1 MRRDKS
7 NSLLALATAALAALA
22 GCASAPPSVVPAAND
37 AYQLRVSGARY
48 ESQADTNI
56 KALAI
61 ASDYCAKLDKHLLF
75 RQSTESGEHSW
86 AAKQEDLTFVCS
98 DANDPELVRAN
109 APRDAGIV
117 AQQ

>member
-1 MRRDKS
+1 LS
-7 NSLLALATAALAALA
+7 
-22 GCASAPPSVVPAAND
+22 
-37 AYQLRVSGARY
+37 VSGARY

-61 ASDYCAKLDKHLLF
+61 ASDYCAKQDKHLLF

-86 AAKQEDLTFVCS
+86 APKQENLTFVCS
-98 DANDPELVRAN
+98 DANDPEMVRAS
-109 APRDAGIV
+109 APSDAEIV